1 MIRTAQGN
9 IREKMRGKEMKKEKI
24 NIRPY
29 TRQFYRGNGWRFA
42 LGVGQT
48 ILNAGCNL
56 MIAWLIQQV
65 IDLMSGVD
73 SPFTLG
79 QLGGLVLAAMALLG
93 ITYACAYWSTPRFIS
108 RAIGQYK
115 NFVFERLTQKGIAA
129 FSSESTSLYISAL
142 SNDAAAIETDYLN
155 NLFGMVNGIFLFVA
169 ALFMMF
175 WYNPVLTF
183 VSIGISFLPILV
195 SVLTSGRAVTA
206 EKRVSE
212 VNGQYMSSLQDSL
225 MGFSVIKSFRA
236 EKQMARMFQEK
247 VKEVSEAK
255 EVRRKISI
263 LIQMLSALSGILVQ
277 LGVFLVGA
285 YLALSGKG
293 VTAGTVL
300 VFVQLLNYI
309 LQPISTIPGYLAG
322 YRSARG
328 LIQKLAKA
336 LDENV
341 QDPGTRRKTELKDG
355 IAVQHLWFSYEQDKP
370 ILKDLNCT
378 FDAGKSYA
386 IVGAS
391 GSGKSTLLHMLT
403 ASYHGYTGSIA
414 YDDVELRDI
423 RSDALY
429 DMLSVIQ
436 QNVFIFNAS
445 IRDNITMFS
454 EFSDD
459 EVRRAIR
466 LSGLS
471 RLIEEKGE
479 GYLCGENGVNLSGGE
494 KQRISIARSLLRKA
508 QILLADEVTAALDAE
523 TSYQVS
529 DAILNL
535 EDLTR
540 IVVTH
545 NLDGSLLQRYDRILT
560 MKSGEIVES
569 GTFEELMDRKGYFYS
584 LYTVSQ

>member
-1 MIRTAQGN
+1 MIKVKAD
-9 IREKMRGKEMKKEKI
+9 
-24 NIRPY
+24 IRPY
-29 TRQFYRGNGWRFA
+29 TRQFYSRNGWLFA
-42 LGVGQT
+42 LAVVQT
-48 ILNAGCNL
+48 VLSAVCSL
-56 MIAWLIQQV
+56 MIAWLIQQT

-73 SPFTLG
+73 TGFTLC
-79 QLGGLVLAAMALLG
+79 QLGVLTLFAMVL
-93 ITYACAYWSTPRFIS
+93 ITIAYACAYWSTPRFIS

-142 SNDAAAIETDYLN
+142 SNDAATIETDYLR
-155 NLFGMVNGIFLFVA
+155 NLFGMIDAVFLFVA
-169 ALFMMF
+169 ALCMMF
-175 WYNPVLTF
+175 WYNPVLSL
-183 VSIGISFLPILV
+183 VSISISFVPILV
-195 SVLTSGRAVTA
+195 SLLTSGRAVTA

-236 EKQMARMFQEK
+236 EKQMARIFREK
-247 VKEVSEAK
+247 VNEVSNAK
-255 EVRRKISI
+255 ELRLKISI
-263 LIQMLSALSGILVQ
+263 IIQLLSALSGILVQ

-285 YLALSGKG
+285 YLAISGKG

-322 YRSARG
+322 CRSARG
-328 LIQKLAKA
+328 LIQKLANA

-341 QDPGTRRKTELKDG
+341 QDPGTQEKTELRDG
-355 IAVQHLWFSYEQDKP
+355 ITVHNLSFSYEQDKP
-370 ILKDLNCT
+370 ILKNINCT

-386 IVGAS
+386 VVGAS

-403 ASYHGYTGSIA
+403 ASYHGYTGSID

-445 IRDNITMFS
+445 VWDNITMFS
-454 EFSDD
+454 DFSDD
-459 EVRRAIR
+459 EVQKAIR

-494 KQRISIARSLLRKA
+494 KQRISIARSLLRRS

-535 EDLTR
+535 NDLTR

-545 NLDGSLLQRYDRILT
+545 ALDAALLRRYDRILT

-569 GTFEELMDRKGYFYS
+569 GTFEELMNQKGYFYS
-584 LYTVSQ
+584 LYMVSQ

>member
-1 MIRTAQGN
+1 
-9 IREKMRGKEMKKEKI
+9 MKKKKTD
-24 NIRPY
+24 IRPY
-29 TRQFYRGNGWRFA
+29 TRQFYRGNGWRFV
-42 LGVGQT
+42 LGVAQT
-48 ILNAGCNL
+48 LLSAACSL
-56 MIAWLIQQV
+56 MIAWLIQQT

-73 SPFTLG
+73 IVFSLG
-79 QLGGLVLAAMALLG
+79 QLGVLTLFVMVL
-93 ITYACAYWSTPRFIS
+93 ITIAYACAYWSTPRFIS

-129 FSSESTSLYISAL
+129 FSRESTSLYISAL
-142 SNDAAAIETDYLN
+142 SNDAATIETDYLK
-155 NLFGMVNGIFLFVA
+155 NLFGMIEAVFLFVS
-169 ALFMMF
+169 ALCMMF
-175 WYNPVLTF
+175 WYNPVLTL
-183 VSIGISFLPILV
+183 VSIGISFIPILV
-195 SVLTSGRAVTA
+195 SLLTSGRAVTA

-212 VNGQYMSSLQDSL
+212 VNGQYISSLQDSL

-236 EKQMARMFQEK
+236 EKQMARIFREK
-247 VKEVSEAK
+247 VKEVSNAK
-255 EVRRKISI
+255 ELRLKISI
-263 LIQMLSALSGILVQ
+263 IIQLLSALSGILVQ

-285 YLALSGKG
+285 YLAISGKG

-322 YRSARG
+322 YRSACG
-328 LIQKLAKA
+328 LIQKLANA
-336 LDENV
+336 LDDNV
-341 QDPGTRRKTELKDG
+341 QDTGTHEKTELRDG
-355 IAVQHLWFSYEQDKP
+355 IAVRKLSFAYEQDRP
-370 ILKDLNCT
+370 ILKNINCT
-378 FDAGKSYA
+378 FEVGKSYA
-386 IVGAS
+386 IVGSS

-403 ASYHGYTGSIA
+403 ASYHGYTGSID

-429 DMLSVIQ
+429 DMLSVIE

-454 EFSDD
+454 KFSDD
-459 EVRRAIR
+459 EVQRAIR

-471 RLIEEKGE
+471 KLIEEKGE

-494 KQRISIARSLLRKA
+494 KQRISIARSLLRKS

-535 EDLTR
+535 SDLTR

-545 NLDGSLLQRYDRILT
+545 ALDASLLRRYDRILT

-569 GTFEELMDRKGYFYS
+569 GTFEELMNQKGYFYS

>member
-1 MIRTAQGN
+1 
-9 IREKMRGKEMKKEKI
+9 MKKEKVD
-24 NIRPY
+24 IRPY

-42 LGVGQT
+42 LGVAQT
-48 ILNAGCNL
+48 VLSAACNL
-56 MIAWLIQQV
+56 MIAWLIQQT

-73 SPFTLG
+73 TGFTLG
-79 QLGGLVLAAMALLG
+79 QLGVLTVFVMVL
-93 ITYACAYWSTPRFIS
+93 ITIAYACAYWSTPRFIS

-142 SNDAAAIETDYLN
+142 SNDAATIETDYLN
-155 NLFGMVNGIFLFVA
+155 NLFGMIDAVFLFVA

-175 WYNPVLTF
+175 WYDPVLTL
-183 VSIGISFLPILV
+183 VSIGISFVPILV
-195 SVLTSGRAVTA
+195 SLLTSGRAVTA

-236 EKQMARMFQEK
+236 EKQMARIFREK
-247 VKEVSEAK
+247 VKEVSDAK
-255 EVRRKISI
+255 ELRRKISI
-263 LIQMLSALSGILVQ
+263 IIELLSALSGILVQ

-285 YLALSGKG
+285 YLAISGKG

-322 YRSARG
+322 CRSARG

-341 QDPGTRRKTELKDG
+341 QDSGTSEKTELRNG
-355 IAVQHLWFSYEQDKP
+355 IAVHNLSFAYEQDKP
-370 ILKDLNCT
+370 ILKDINCT

-403 ASYHGYTGSIA
+403 ASYHDYTGAID

-436 QNVFIFNAS
+436 QNVFVFNAS

-454 EFSDD
+454 EFPDD

-471 RLIEEKGE
+471 KLTEEKGE

-494 KQRISIARSLLRKA
+494 KQRISIARSLLRKS

-535 EDLTR
+535 EDMTR

-545 NLDGSLLQRYDRILT
+545 ALDASLLRRYDRIIT

-569 GTFEELMDRKGYFYS
+569 GTFEELMNQKGYFYS

>member
-1 MIRTAQGN
+1 
-9 IREKMRGKEMKKEKI
+9 MKKT
-24 NIRPY
+24 NADIRPY
-29 TRQFYRGNGWRFA
+29 TRQFYKGNGWCLA
-42 LGVGQT
+42 LGMVQTLLNTVGS
-48 ILNAGCNL
+48 L
-56 MIAWLIQQV
+56 MVAWLIQQT
-65 IDLMSGVD
+65 IDLMSGTD
-73 SPFTLG
+73 AGFTLG
-79 QLGGLVLAAMALLG
+79 QLAVVSVLTMAVVAAAYG
-93 ITYACAYWSTPRFIS
+93 CGYWSMPRFVS

-115 NFVFERLTQKGIAA
+115 SFVFERLTQKGVAA
-129 FSSESTSLYISAL
+129 FSSENTSLYISAL
-142 SNDAAAIETDYLN
+142 SNDAAAIETNYLN
-155 NLFGMVNGIFLFVA
+155 SLIGIINSGVLFTA
-169 ALFMMF
+169 ALIMMF
-175 WYNPVLTF
+175 WYSPVLTL
-183 VSIGISFLPILV
+183 VSIGISFAPILV
-195 SVLTSGRAVTA
+195 SLLTGGRAVDA
-206 EKRVSE
+206 EKRISHM
-212 VNGQYMSSLQDSL
+212 NGQYMSSLQDSL

-236 EKQMARMFQEK
+236 ERQMIRIFREK
-247 VKEVSEAK
+247 VREVSDAK
-255 EVRRKISI
+255 ELRGKIGI
-263 LIQMLSALSGILVQ
+263 LIELLSALSSILVQ

-285 YLALSGKG
+285 YLAISGKG

-328 LIQKLAKA
+328 LIQKLADA
-336 LDENV
+336 MEESV
-341 QDPGTRRKTELKDG
+341 QDTGTVEKTELRDG
-355 IAVQHLWFSYEQDKP
+355 IAVDNLSFAYEQEKP
-370 ILKDLNCT
+370 ILKNISCN
-378 FDAGKSYA
+378 FDSGKSYA

-403 ASYHGYTGSIA
+403 ASYHGYTGAIN
-414 YDDVELRDI
+414 YDNVELRDI

-445 IRDNITMFS
+445 IRENITMFS
-454 EFSDD
+454 DFPDGEIQ
-459 EVRRAIR
+459 RAIR

-471 RLIEEKGE
+471 NLIDEKGE

-508 QILLADEVTAALDAE
+508 QILLADEATAALDAE

-535 EDLTR
+535 QDMTR

-545 NLDGSLLQRYDRILT
+545 TLDASVLCRYDRILA
-560 MKSGEIVES
+560 MKSGRIVES
-569 GTFEELMDRKGYFYS
+569 GTFRELMDQKGYFYS

>member
-1 MIRTAQGN
+1 
-9 IREKMRGKEMKKEKI
+9 MKKKKVD
-24 NIRPY
+24 IRSY
-29 TRQFYRGNGWRFA
+29 TRQFYRGNGWSFA
-42 LGVGQT
+42 LGVVQT
-48 ILNAGCNL
+48 VLSAVCNL
-56 MIAWLIQQV
+56 MIAWLIQQT
-65 IDLMSGVD
+65 IDLMASVD
-73 SPFTLG
+73 TGFTLG
-79 QLGGLVLAAMALLG
+79 QLAVMTMLVMVV
-93 ITYACAYWSTPRFIS
+93 ITIAYACAYWSKPRFIS

-142 SNDAAAIETDYLN
+142 SNDAATIETDYLN
-155 NLFGMVNGIFLFVA
+155 NLFGMINAVFLFIA
-169 ALFMMF
+169 ALSMMF
-175 WYNPVLTF
+175 WYNSVLTL
-183 VSIGISFLPILV
+183 VSIGISFIPIFV
-195 SVLTSGRAVTA
+195 SLLTSGRAVTA

-236 EKQMARMFQEK
+236 EKQMARLFREK
-247 VKEVSEAK
+247 VREVSDAK
-255 EVRRKISI
+255 ELRRKVSI
-263 LIQMLSALSGILVQ
+263 IIELLSALSGILVQ

-285 YLALSGKG
+285 YLAISGKG

-309 LQPISTIPGYLAG
+309 LQPISVIPGYLAG

-328 LIQKLAKA
+328 LIRKLANA

-341 QDPGTRRKTELKDG
+341 QDRGTIAKIELQDG
-355 IAVQHLWFSYEQDKP
+355 VTVRNLFFAYEQDKP
-370 ILKDLNCT
+370 ILKNINCT

-403 ASYHGYTGSIA
+403 ASYHGYTGSID

-423 RSDALY
+423 RSEALY

-454 EFSDD
+454 EFPDD
-459 EVRRAIR
+459 EVQRAIR

-471 RLIEEKGE
+471 KLIDEKGE

-494 KQRISIARSLLRKA
+494 KQRISIARSLLRKS

-535 EDLTR
+535 SDITR

-545 NLDGSLLQRYDRILT
+545 ALDGSLLRRYDRILT

-569 GTFEELMDRKGYFYS
+569 GTFDELMNRKGYFYS